1 MIPVE
6 GNKHLYRDESS
17 GAIVNCDTASY
28 NQYIMM
34 REKKKLERENFQSQ
48 KNEIEK
54 LKEDMNE
61 IKSLL
66 KELVNGSLRSKLG
79 DDE

>member
-6 GNKHLYRDESS
+6 GNKNLYRDENS
-17 GAIVNCDTASY
+17 GAIVNCDSTAY

-34 REKKKLERENFQSQ
+34 REQKKLEKEKFLNQE
-48 KNEIEK
+48 KEIK
-54 LKEDMNE
+54 DLKKDIDE

-66 KELVNGSLRSKLG
+66 KELINGPIRN
-79 DDE
+79 